1 LAAAAKG
8 GNKKQKSLMGGAFGS
23 VEADC
28 RQPAQN
34 THKRRG
40 SNRKAEYN
48 QYNRFLLNTFRK
60 ATLVSGSCLAHVFS
74 RTITHN
80 AGGRRAMEYRNS
92 PGPANIFGST
102 SCLTWILLQVLIA
115 LPVAA
120 QTRVPLQPFAQQVRQ
135 VETSLAYLG
144 QPLAQNDGDA
154 INQAIGNANEAAAI
168 ERLEQILDKYTL
180 AIVDINAESRV
191 KVQPGPA
198 KPELVEAGT
207 RVFLVKVI
215 NKAGVTAKLEAESPN
230 ALPVFVRSDGSSEP
244 AKKLSPADVR
254 DRWMDG
260 ELYDK
265 DPMSP
270 QLSGLPLEYRILQ
283 IYSRDQGQ
291 RSASISFNV
300 GQGTQ
305 DIGFRNEMVVVFTA
319 LPARPLR
326 LWVRDEN
333 SAPSMAAF
341 TIRDALG
348 RLYPNPAKR
357 LAPDL
362 FFQPQVYRE
371 NGDTILVPAGSYT
384 VTSTMGPEYHA
395 QTKQVEVTATGPNE
409 VSFAMQRWIDP
420 AKYRWYS
427 GDHHVHAAGCSHYQ
441 NPTEGV
447 QPDDMARQIQGEKLN
462 VGAVLTWGPCYYYQK
477 QFFSGKDHPLSKP
490 NRLMHY
496 DLEVSGFPSSHAGHL
511 VLLGLTNQDYPHC
524 VRIEQWPTWD
534 LPVLRWAKSQG
545 ALAGFAHSG
554 WGLAVKSRELP
565 NYEIPGFDSI
575 GANEYIVD
583 VTHPDAVDF
592 ISTMDTPYPWE
603 LNIWYHTLNVG
614 FRTRISGETD
624 FPCITDA
631 RVGQGRVYAKVDG
644 PLSYSGWVEAL
655 RAGRSYVSDGRS
667 HLMDFSVNNIEVG
680 TNASEVRLTGR
691 GTVHARVKVSAYLSP
706 VASGTDSMLID
717 RGSYWRSPR
726 LKADIST
733 ESIHGRPI
741 DQTPYWHLE
750 RARIGDTR
758 EVPVE
763 LVVNGK
769 PIARKNIVADGSVQD
784 IAFDV
789 PVERSSWMAVR
800 ILGSSHSNPIFI
812 LVDGKPIRASRQSAQ
827 WCFAAVDQC
836 WTQKAPRIS
845 KAELADA
852 QAAYDHAREVY
863 TKLVAECPQ

>member
-1 LAAAAKG
+1 
-8 GNKKQKSLMGGAFGS
+8 
-23 VEADC
+23 
-28 RQPAQN
+28 
-34 THKRRG
+34 
-40 SNRKAEYN
+40 
-48 QYNRFLLNTFRK
+48 
-60 ATLVSGSCLAHVFS
+60 
-74 RTITHN
+74 
-80 AGGRRAMEYRNS
+80 MEYRNS
-92 PGPANIFGST
+92 PRPASPVGFT
-102 SCLTWILLQVLIA
+102 SCLSGIIVQA
-115 LPVAA
+115 LYVFPLAA

-135 VETSLAYLG
+135 VETSVAYLG
-144 QPLAQNDGDA
+144 QPLAQNDGEA
-154 INQAIGNANEAAAI
+154 INHAIGDADEAAAI
-168 ERLEQILDKYTL
+168 ERLEQILDKYVL
-180 AIVDINAESRV
+180 AIVDINAEGRV
-191 KVQPGPA
+191 KVQAGSA

-207 RVFLVKVI
+207 RIFLVKVI
-215 NKAGVTAKLEAESPN
+215 NKAGVTAPLVAESPN
-230 ALPVFVRSDGSSEP
+230 ALPVFVQSD
-244 AKKLSPADVR
+244 LSPEPPKKVSASDTR
-254 DRWMDG
+254 DRWLGLD
-260 ELYDK
+260 LYDK
-265 DPMSP
+265 DPMSSR
-270 QLSGLPLEYRILQ
+270 LSGLPLEYRILQ
-283 IYSRDQGQ
+283 VYSHDQGQ
-291 RSASISFNV
+291 RSAAISFNV

-305 DIGFRNEMVVVFTA
+305 DIGFRNEVVVVFTA
-319 LPARPLR
+319 LPARTLR
-326 LWVRDEN
+326 LLVRDEN
-333 SAPSMAAF
+333 GAPSMAAF

-348 RLYPNPAKR
+348 RLYPNPSKR

-371 NGDTILVPAGSYT
+371 NGDTVQVPAGSYT
-384 VTSTMGPEYHA
+384 VTASMGPEYHS
-395 QTKQVEVTATGPNE
+395 QTKEVEVTATGPNE

-447 QPDDMARQIQGEKLN
+447 QPDDMMRQIRGEKLN
-462 VGAVLTWGPCYYYQK
+462 VGSVLTWGPCYYYQK
-477 QFFSGKDHPLSKP
+477 QFFSGKDHPLS
-490 NRLMHY
+490 RADGLMHY

-524 VRIEQWPTWD
+524 TRIEQWPTWD

-583 VTHPDAVDF
+583 VTYPDTVDF

-614 FRTRISGETD
+614 FRTRVSGETD

-631 RVGQGRVYAKVDG
+631 RVGQGRVYAKVDRS
-644 PLSYSGWVEAL
+644 LSYSGWVEAL

-680 TNASEVRLTGR
+680 MHASEVRLTGR

-706 VASGTDSMLID
+706 VGAETDGLPSD
-717 RGSYWRSPR
+717 RGKNFWMAAINPR
-726 LKADIST
+726 NGSADN
-733 ESIHGRPI
+733 IHDRPI

-750 RARIGDTR
+750 RARMGATR

-769 PIARKNIVADGSVQD
+769 PIARKIIVADGSVQD
-784 IAFDV
+784 LAFDV

-812 LVDGKPIRASRQSAQ
+812 LVDGKPIRASRQSAR
-827 WCFAAVDQC
+827 WCLAAVDQC
-836 WTQKAPRIS
+836 WTQKAPKIS

-852 QAAYDHAREVY
+852 QVAYGHAREVY
-863 TKLVAECPQ
+863 GKLVAECAP